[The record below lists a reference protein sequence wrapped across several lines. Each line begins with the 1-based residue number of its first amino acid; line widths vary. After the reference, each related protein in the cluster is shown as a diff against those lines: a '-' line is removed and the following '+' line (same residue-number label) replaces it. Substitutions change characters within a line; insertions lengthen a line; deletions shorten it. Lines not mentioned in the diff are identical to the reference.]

1 MSSRIFPR
9 SLGLLL
15 LAISLISSAVGLADE
30 HAGRMQDAP
39 PTSGTFVRSDR
50 GYMIPYDQVIPG
62 TTVIIRMIPVPGG
75 SINLQPPIAMEDGED
90 SVATEKAPRQKG
102 EVTQVDVAP
111 FWVSET
117 EITMKQLMPYRQ
129 LYFRIKKKAPDKS
142 IKPMEVGDV
151 DGVTGPTDVYAP
163 DVHFERATLPDA
175 AAPST
180 TQYMARQYT
189 KWLSLMSKH
198 EYRLPMRSE
207 WQHACRAISAAVA
220 GSKGADRWRSSS
232 DHQPPM
238 T

>member
-1 MSSRIFPR
+1 
-9 SLGLLL
+9 
-15 LAISLISSAVGLADE
+15 
-30 HAGRMQDAP
+30 
-39 PTSGTFVRSDR
+39 
-50 GYMIPYDQVIPG
+50 MIPYDQVIPG

-90 SVATEKAPRQKG
+90 LVATEKAPRQKG
-102 EVTQVDVAP
+102 EATQVDVAP
-111 FWVSET
+111 LWISET

-142 IKPMEVGDV
+142 IKPMEVGDC

-163 DVHFERATLPDA
+163 DVHFERATQPDA

-207 WQHACRAISAAVA
+207 WQHACRATSAAEQA
-220 GSKGADRWRSSS
+220 AKGQTVGDQAAATTANDLNRNAMYSARTEDDLLVRRKLPNAWGLF
-232 DHQPPM
+232 DMQGNAAEWVIEDTAPTECEM
-238 T
+238 GT